1 MNLLQTMTSPSMKKK
16 AVISKQEKFKCD
28 FCDKEFVRETT
39 LGKHLCET
47 KRRINDQDKRG
58 NQIGF
63 QAWLDFYKKN
73 TAAKKKRTYLDFVKS
88 SYYIAFVKFGNY
100 CLNVQVMNVSRYID
114 YLLKE
119 QVRIDDWAKDKTYTN
134 YIIWYTREEDPLDA
148 IARSIETTIEL
159 AKEEGLVTKDCLRYG
174 NKNKICY
181 AVTTGKISPWMLYH
195 SHSGLEF
202 IQSLDTTQQ
211 KMIIEYID
219 PEKWAIKFHKSKN
232 ILSEVKELLF
242 AGGY

>member
-1 MNLLQTMTSPSMKKK
+1 MVLLQTPTSSNMKKK
-16 AVISKQEKFKCD
+16 AVIKKEKFACD
-28 FCDKEFVRETT
+28 FCGKEFARETS

-47 KRRINDQDKRG
+47 KRRINDQENRG

-73 TAAKKKRTYLDFVKS
+73 TATKKKRTYLDFAKS
-88 SYYIAFVKFGNY
+88 AYYIAFVKFGNY

-114 YLLKE
+114 FLLKE
-119 QVRIDDWAKDKTYTN
+119 QISIDHWAKDSSYTKF
-134 YIIWYTREEDPLDA
+134 IIWYSREEDPLDA
-148 IARSIETTIEL
+148 IARSIEYTISL
-159 AKEEGLVTKDCLRYG
+159 SQEEGIQTKDCLRYG
-174 NKNKICY
+174 NRNKICY

-195 SHSGLEF
+195 SQSGLEF
-202 IQSLDTTQQ
+202 IQSLDHTQQ
-211 KMIIEYID
+211 KMILEYID

-232 ILSEVKELLF
+232 ILSEVKELLS